1 MISWHLYQG
10 FICSFYLIIVIPD
23 PYTGQREQLRQ
34 QAECL
39 SSLNINAEKSLCY
52 VAVEFLPQEINLDG
66 MIFHVGDGKRY
77 KRTFNP
83 LLFGGRN
90 YEILLAVKWKP
101 EVSKQ

>member
-1 MISWHLYQG
+1 M
-10 FICSFYLIIVIPD
+10 IPD

-39 SSLNINAEKSLCY
+39 SSLTTNNEKSSCY

-66 MIFHVGDGKRY
+66 MIFHVGDGKKY
-77 KRTFNP
+77 KSNFNP
-83 LLFGGRN
+83 LLLDGRN

-101 EVSKQ
+101 EVSKQQHVPLILRNWYQL